1 MSKRIRDFAM
11 RLTLRKLLL
20 LVAAAAPLT
29 VAAILADF
37 DPVAYAI
44 FAACV
49 VTGALYG
56 AGVLPKRY
64 FR

>member
-1 MSKRIRDFAM
+1 MPKRIRGFAT

-29 VAAILADF
+29 VSAVVAGF

-44 FAACV
+44 FAVCV
-49 VTGALYG
+49 VAGALYG

>member
-1 MSKRIRDFAM
+1 MSKRIRGFAT

-20 LVAAAAPLT
+20 LVAVAAPLT
-29 VAAILADF
+29 VSAVVVGF
-37 DPVAYAI
+37 DPVTYAI
-44 FAACV
+44 FAVCV
-49 VTGALYG
+49 VAGVLYG

>member
-1 MSKRIRDFAM
+1 MSKRIRGFAT

-20 LVAAAAPLT
+20 LVAAAPLT
-29 VAAILADF
+29 VAAILAGF

-44 FAACV
+44 FTACA